1 VNNAQGAGAQPLR
14 VLVVEDRAADAE
26 LALYELERS
35 GFDAHGTRVET
46 EADFRA
52 GLAEHPDLILADY
65 ALPRFDG
72 IRALRIA
79 REVAPEIP
87 FILLS
92 GTIGEEL
99 AVEAIRLGAAD
110 YLLKDR
116 LSRLGSAV
124 HGALARAALVRD
136 ARRAEQA
143 LKLSSRA
150 IEASTNGILVADALA
165 GDNPIIFVNP
175 AFEAITGY
183 SADEVQ
189 GKNPRF
195 LHGTDR
201 DQIGLEEIR
210 AALRDGHA
218 VTTELRNYRKDGS
231 LYWSEVSI
239 SPVREDD
246 GRVTHWLGVATDVTE
261 RKRHEAELERHANY
275 DTLTGLANRNLLFD
289 RIRQATVHSERSG
302 RAMAVILLDL
312 DRFKLINDSFGHV
325 FGDEILRQVAGR
337 LKECV
342 RRDDTVARLGG
353 DEFVVMLSDM
363 AREDDAS
370 AVARKILDAISQPV
384 STADRELVVTTSI
397 GIAVYPRDGADPE
410 ALLKNAD
417 AAMYRAK
424 ERGRN
429 AFEFYTQEM
438 NARAAQYLRIQR
450 DLARALAAGEFR
462 LYYQPIIDCRRGGI
476 AGAEALIRWQKPDGT
491 MVSPADF
498 IPLAEDSG
506 LIVPIGKWA
515 LHAACA
521 QARAWHDAG
530 LPPVSV
536 SVNLSPRQFR
546 QKDLAAMIAE
556 VLAGTD
562 LAAGRLGVE
571 LTEGTVMQ
579 DPDEAVAILHALA
592 KMGIGISIDDFGTG
606 YSSLGYLKRFPVHD
620 LKIDRSFVRDLATD
634 ADDAAIVA
642 ATIGLAHSLDV
653 AVVAE
658 GVETSEQ
665 LGFLVSHGCD
675 FAQGFL
681 FSPPV
686 PAEAFT
692 AMLAE
697 GRKFVPRVPVARAPG
712 TKVARR
718 PSPGLGRAAG
728 RAAKGRGSERAART
742 PKKTRR
748 PAAKKAKARRS

>member
-1 VNNAQGAGAQPLR
+1 VSSAKPSGDRPLR

-26 LALYELERS
+26 LALHELEKS
-35 GFDAHGTRVET
+35 GFDAHGVRVET

-52 GLAEHPDLILADY
+52 GLAEHPDLIIADY

-116 LSRLGSAV
+116 LARLGPAV
-124 HGALARAALVRD
+124 HAALARAALVRD

-143 LKLSSRA
+143 LRLSSRA
-150 IEASTNGILVADALA
+150 IEASTNSILVADAAA

-183 SADEVQ
+183 SADEVR
-189 GKNPRF
+189 GRNPRF

-210 AALRDGHA
+210 AALRDGRA
-218 VTTELRNYRKDGS
+218 VTAEVRNYRKDGT

-239 SPVREDD
+239 SPVRDD
-246 GRVTHWLGVATDVTE
+246 GGRVTHWLGVATDVTE

-289 RIRQATVHSERSG
+289 RIRQAAVHSERSG
-302 RAMAVILLDL
+302 RAMAVLLLDL

-325 FGDEILRQVAGR
+325 FGDEILRRIADR
-337 LKECV
+337 LQECV

-370 AVARKILDAISQPV
+370 TVARKILDSVSQPV
-384 STADRELVVTTSI
+384 STEDRELVVTTSI
-397 GIAVYPRDGADPE
+397 GIAVYPRDGPDPE

-417 AAMYRAK
+417 AAMYRSK
-424 ERGRN
+424 EHGRN
-429 AFEFYTQEM
+429 AFQYYTQEM
-438 NARAAQYLRIQR
+438 NARAAQYLRIQH
-450 DLARALAAGEFR
+450 DLARALDAGEFR
-462 LYYQPIIDCRRGGI
+462 LYYQPIVDCRKGAI
-476 AGAEALIRWQKPDGT
+476 TGAEALIRWQKSDGT
-491 MVSPADF
+491 MVPPADF

-521 QARAWHDAG
+521 QAKAWHDAG

-556 VLAGTD
+556 ALAGTD

-571 LTEGTVMQ
+571 LTEGTVMEN
-579 DPDEAVAILHALA
+579 PDEAAAILHALA
-592 KMGIGISIDDFGTG
+592 EMGIGISIDDFGTG

-634 ADDAAIVA
+634 QDDAAIVA
-642 ATIGLAHSLDV
+642 ATIGLAHTLDV

-658 GVETSEQ
+658 GVETSDQ
-665 LGFLVSHGCD
+665 LGFLVGHGCD

-681 FSPPV
+681 FSRPV
-686 PAEAFT
+686 PADAF
-692 AMLAE
+692 AAILAE
-697 GRKFVPRVPVARAPG
+697 GRAFVPSATARNAP
-712 TKVARR
+712 AR
-718 PSPGLGRAAG
+718 PAARSG
-728 RAAKGRGSERAART
+728 GGAGKPTKGRGAGRT
-742 PKKTRR
+742 
-748 PAAKKAKARRS
+748 AAKRAKARRS